1 MRRPASVVC
10 YEEKDRKHEG
20 GQVLATI
27 YEWFTERFDSAD
39 LKDAAAL
46 LDELS
51 AQSVRS
57 ALRLT
62 DHLLPK
68 TRIDEPF
75 SEKFD
80 SSLVLVGA
88 LP

>member
-20 GQVLATI
+20 RQVLATI

-51 AQSVRS
+51 A
-57 ALRLT
+57 
-62 DHLLPK
+62 
-68 TRIDEPF
+68 
-75 SEKFD
+75 
-80 SSLVLVGA
+80 
-88 LP
+88 